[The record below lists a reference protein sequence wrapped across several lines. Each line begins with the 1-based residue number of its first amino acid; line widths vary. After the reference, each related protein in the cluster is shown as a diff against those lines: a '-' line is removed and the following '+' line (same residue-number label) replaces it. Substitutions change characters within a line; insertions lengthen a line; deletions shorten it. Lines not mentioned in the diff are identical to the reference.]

1 MVPRK
6 AAATLGNC
14 VNIAAHILA
23 ANRKAN
29 RSNPD
34 LRDHTTGF
42 IDMVRES
49 SLAPDV
55 LPTI

>member
-1 MVPRK
+1 M
-6 AAATLGNC
+6 AAASLGNC
-14 VNIAAHILA
+14 VNIAAHIVA